1 MFKLETFLPGL
12 KPFFGVL
19 LFFVVLFILYRLFQ
33 YLNYKNSRYGAV
45 SGNNFW
51 KTILN
56 AGNYGE
62 YLTFRVLEKLKGN
75 NKLLKNVYIP
85 KADGMTTEIARRN
98 EQYFLFL

>member
-1 MFKLETFLPGL
+1 MRELR
-12 KPFFGVL
+12 
-19 LFFVVLFILYRLFQ
+19 LFFVVLRILYRLFQ